1 MATIPSLSEHVL
13 QAICDALGESSEGLA
28 GAEIARLL
36 QYCSIADPQPTLLR
50 RQRLFQA
57 LHARQE
63 QDACANNVFR
73 FLQLAM
79 DPRRYTNDPE
89 LLAARRVRLN
99 RALVYAGY
107 EINNLNQFIPI
118 TISPAQTEAEQRAKA
133 LRTELLRRKAHA
145 DVLRC
150 VRPDLLETGY
160 MPVIGEA
167 IRSLADKIRS
177 KTGLGETSPDIV
189 KLAFGVEYGPVLVFN
204 SLSSDGEKA
213 EHRGLVHLMH
223 GLLETFPDPDAP
235 AGYTLHAAT
244 EADALDVLA
253 MITYLHRRLDG
264 VVNTG
269 VNTAQRMAEEQTES
283 RPPDDPAVG
292 LTP

>member
-13 QAICDALGESSEGLA
+13 QAICDALGNSSDGLA

-36 QYCSIADPQPTLLR
+36 QYCGIADPQLTLLR

-57 LHARQE
+57 LNARQE
-63 QDACANNVFR
+63 QDACANNIFR

-79 DPRRYTNDPE
+79 DPRRYTNDPG
-89 LLAARRVRLN
+89 LLETRRNRLN
-99 RALVYAGY
+99 RALMYAGY
-107 EINNLNQFIPI
+107 EINKLNQIVPA
-118 TISPAQTEAEQRAKA
+118 TISPAQTEAERLAKT

-145 DVLRC
+145 DVLHC

-160 MPVIGEA
+160 SPVISEA

-189 KLAFGVEYGPVLVFN
+189 KMAFGVEYGPVLVFN

-213 EHRGLVHLMH
+213 EHRGLVHLIH
-223 GLLETFPDPDAP
+223 GLLEAFPNPDAP
-235 AGYTLHAAT
+235 TNHALRAAT

-253 MITYLHRRLDG
+253 MISYLHRRLDG
-264 VVNTG
+264 AVNTG
-269 VNTAQRMAEEQTES
+269 ANTAQFMKVEKGNQ
-283 RPPDDPAVG
+283 
-292 LTP
+292 